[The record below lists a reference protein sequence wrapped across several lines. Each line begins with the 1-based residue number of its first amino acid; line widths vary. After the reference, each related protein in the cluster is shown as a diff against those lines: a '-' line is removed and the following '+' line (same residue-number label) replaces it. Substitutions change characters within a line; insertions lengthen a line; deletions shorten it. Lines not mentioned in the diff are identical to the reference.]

1 MIIVMHNSDY
11 IHIIDNFR
19 ANEIILAELFK
30 SWSFVTWFAFK
41 FGYYIEE
48 TDNILYGEFLKV

>member
-1 MIIVMHNSDY
+1 MIQVMHNSDY

-19 ANEIILAELFK
+19 ANEIILAEFFK

-41 FGYYIEE
+41 IDYYIEE